1 MMLSNKRITK
11 ALIRLRRCTGWS
23 ALLLFAHPQR
33 QVFSRRGPNTILS
46 IVRNLPDDEV
56 RLVGREPGDPRGL
69 DNPSPSLPN
78 NVDTGNAG

>member
-1 MMLSNKRITK
+1 MDQSINFVGFCHIEIKK
-11 ALIRLRRCTGWS
+11 K
-23 ALLLFAHPQR
+23 
-33 QVFSRRGPNTILS
+33 ILS
-46 IVRNLPDDEV
+46 MVRNLPDDEV